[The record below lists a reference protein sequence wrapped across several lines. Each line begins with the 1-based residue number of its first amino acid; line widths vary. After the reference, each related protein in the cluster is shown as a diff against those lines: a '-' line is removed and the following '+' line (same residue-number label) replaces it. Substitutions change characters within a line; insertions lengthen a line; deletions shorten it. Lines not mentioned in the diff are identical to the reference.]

1 MNMLFHDLADNP
13 TKSLEEV
20 FDTRVYNIFPE
31 REAAMHTFQQVLH
44 DINNGTPN
52 AVDFVYALTK
62 ASLDGAG
69 SVIAS
74 GGLNASAE
82 NVLGDSETSSKIHV
96 DRINIE
102 KGSGS
107 TIPIQAGADSDSDN
121 RIVMKLFRMSS
132 KDLGLDR
139 LESIQLTSSGDVAV
153 NALTEEEA
161 TSGINIFKN
170 AIALVSGV
178 RSYYG
183 AMQNRLEH
191 TIANLDNVVENTT
204 AAESRIRDTD
214 MAEEMVRFS
223 KESILQQAGQSML
236 AQANQ
241 STQGILALLK

>member
-1 MNMLFHDLADNP
+1 
-13 TKSLEEV
+13 
-20 FDTRVYNIFPE
+20 
-31 REAAMHTFQQVLH
+31 MHTFQKVLY

-102 KGSGS
+102 NGSGS

-139 LESIQLTSSGDVAV
+139 LESTQLTSSGDVAV
-153 NALTEEEA
+153 HARPGKSINA
-161 TSGINIFKN
+161 GNP
-170 AIALVSGV
+170 
-178 RSYYG
+178 G
-183 AMQNRLEH
+183 A
-191 TIANLDNVVENTT
+191 A
-204 AAESRIRDTD
+204 
-214 MAEEMVRFS
+214 
-223 KESILQQAGQSML
+223 
-236 AQANQ
+236 
-241 STQGILALLK
+241 